1 MFKHCNSCCQ
11 SADIIFLLTFSL
23 KVQFIKEAGICSLS
37 DPGNI
42 LVKLIMMTSCQCC
55 LLQGHHQH
63 QVCHTDI
70 ISSNEL
76 ILSNKVSLNDILV
89 ILMNLPALLHNLL
102 VRRKMFEKHLKMY
115 MWIMKL
121 NILENHLEHKFV
133 LCEGDN
139 IWMDGGLPEVQEL
152 INLGSFL
159 NRFACIPPL
168 SLW

>member
-23 KVQFIKEAGICSLS
+23 KVQFIKEAGICSLP
-37 DPGNI
+37 DPGNV

-89 ILMNLPALLHNLL
+89 IFMNFPALIYKLL
-102 VRRKMFEKHLKMY
+102 VRRIMFEKHLKMY
-115 MWIMKL
+115 IWIMKVYQRITL
-121 NILENHLEHKFV
+121 NISLFCV
-133 LCEGDN
+133 RVTTFG
-139 IWMDGGLPEVQEL
+139 WMVDCQKSRNSSILV
-152 INLGSFL
+152 
-159 NRFACIPPL
+159 L
-168 SLW
+168 SLRDLPAYHL